1 MQLLVVI
8 AQDEDAELL
17 SQRLSADDLRATKID
32 TVGGFLA
39 RGNVTLL
46 VGVEDNRVEDV
57 LGVIRATCHTRR
69 RFVNPLLSAADGL
82 SLTVPGPIIPMEVE
96 IGGAIVFSLPVR
108 RFVRMLGGEVQHAQQ
123 KDEAPEEPAK
133 VAGSQAAKPEPGASA
148 DGVRHM
154 NLVLS
159 IVRNE
164 DADRVVGGLLVAG
177 HRVTRINTAGVFLRR
192 RNVTLLVGVE
202 EDKVDEVLQIIQ
214 ANCRR
219 REGVSPT
226 SEGMPMFSATTFVL
240 DAARLVR
247 I

>member
-1 MQLLVVI
+1 MQLLIVI
-8 AQDEDAELL
+8 AQNEDAELL
-17 SQRLSADDLRATKID
+17 TQRLIARDLRATKID

-39 RGNVTLL
+39 RGNLTLL
-46 VGVEDNRVEDV
+46 VGVEDDRVDDV
-57 LGVIRATCHTRR
+57 LDVIRETCRTRR
-69 RFVNPLLSAADGL
+69 HFVNPLSSAADGL

-96 IGGAIVFSLPVR
+96 IGGAVVVSLPVR
-108 RFVRMLGGEVQHAQQ
+108 RLVRTRGGGSSPLTRADKFV
-123 KDEAPEEPAK
+123 D
-133 VAGSQAAKPEPGASA
+133 VARQAAGPQPLGSTSTSA
-148 DGVRHM
+148 EGVGHM

-164 DADRVVGGLLVAG
+164 DADGIVGGLLAAG

-202 EDKVDEVLQIIQ
+202 EAKVDEVLQIIE

-219 REGVSPT
+219 REEANLDR
-226 SEGMPMFSATTFVL
+226 EGMPMYSATTFVL
-240 DAARLVR
+240 DATRLVR

>member
-17 SQRLSADDLRATKID
+17 SQRLSAVGLRATKID

-46 VGVEDNRVEDV
+46 LGVEDDRVEDV
-57 LGVIRATCHTRR
+57 LGVIRTTCRARR

-82 SLTVPGPIIPMEVE
+82 SITVPGPILPMEVE
-96 IGGAIVFSLPVR
+96 IGGAIVFSLPVKQ
-108 RFVRMLGGEVQHAQQ
+108 FVLMQGGGPQPDLARDKAQG
-123 KDEAPEEPAK
+123 ELAPG
-133 VAGSQAAKPEPGASA
+133 VGSWVGMTGSVPSA
-148 DGVRHM
+148 EGVGHM

-177 HRVTRINTAGVFLRR
+177 HRVTRMNTAGVFLRR

-219 REGVSPT
+219 REEANPA
-226 SEGMPMFSATTFVL
+226 SEGMPMYSATTFVL

-247 I
+247 V